1 MKPLALPRAS
11 NPAAQAAFVKMRR
24 FATGLLIVMAA
35 IYVGARY
42 METHAALSH
51 PDWASPVWGFV
62 RAFAEAGMVGG
73 LADWFAV
80 TALFRH
86 PLGLPIPHT
95 AIIPRKKDQ
104 IGDTLA
110 QFLKDNFLLPA
121 VIARRMRGMDVAGA
135 IGRFLVHPTGGAGR
149 LRYGASRLIG
159 DVIDG
164 LDQERIG
171 GIAKAAL
178 KREMGKLNAGP
189 LLGQL
194 LEAAM
199 KEGKHRPVLDAVI
212 LWAARTLEAHEQTI
226 RDLVKER
233 ANSILR
239 WTGLDAKVSNAIIN
253 GLMKLLADMAEDPDH
268 PLRDKGEEALANLAQ
283 RMQHDPEMQAK
294 VEEWKAQLLANPA
307 LNEFT
312 NTMWE
317 SARQGLLRAARDPQG
332 AFAGQLGEMLVQIGG
347 TLQSD
352 ARLARQIN
360 RFARRAIVGAS
371 ASYGDQIVTLI
382 SDTVRGWDAGTIT
395 DRVEQ
400 AVGRDLQYI
409 RINGTLV
416 GGFVGLTL
424 HSIGLLF

>member
-1 MKPLALPRAS
+1 MKPLALPRRNDPSAL
-11 NPAAQAAFVKMRR
+11 AALTRMRR
-24 FATGLLIVMAA
+24 IATGLLLVMAA
-35 IYVGARY
+35 IYVLARTQEH
-42 METHAALSH
+42 MH
-51 PDWASPVWGFV
+51 PAWGFV

-110 QFLKDNFLLPA
+110 VFLKDNFLIPH
-121 VIARRMRGMDVAGA
+121 VIARRMRGMDVAA
-135 IGRFLVHPTGGAGR
+135 AVGRFLVHPTGGAGR

-159 DVIDG
+159 DVIDSM
-164 LDQERIG
+164 DQERIG

-178 KREMGKLNAGP
+178 KREMEKLDAAP

-194 LEAAM
+194 LAAAM
-199 KEGKHRPVLDAVI
+199 AQGKHRPVLDGVI
-212 LWAARTLEAHEQTI
+212 HWAARTLDAHEQTI
-226 RDLVKER
+226 RDIVHDR
-233 ANSILR
+233 ANSIMR
-239 WTGLDAKVSNAIIN
+239 WTGLDAKVANAIIN
-253 GLMKLLADMAEDPDH
+253 GLMKLLADMAADPDH
-268 PLRDKGEEALANLAQ
+268 PLRDKGEEALAALAH
-283 RMQHDPEMQAK
+283 RMQHDPIMQAR
-294 VEEWKAQLLANPA
+294 VDEWKAELLANPA
-307 LNEFT
+307 LGEFT

-317 SARQGLLRAARDPQG
+317 SARKGLLKAARNPEG
-332 AFAGQLGEMLVQIGG
+332 AFAGQLGEMLVQIGT

-352 ARLARQIN
+352 VRLARQIN
-360 RFARRAIVGAS
+360 RFARRAIVGAT

-395 DRVEQ
+395 DRMEQ

-416 GGFVGLTL
+416 GGFVGLIL
-424 HSIGLLF
+424 HSIGLFL